1 MFQRRL
7 SVSVGEVGF
16 TIFAVWSELRN
27 EVGACF
33 ADLG

>member
-7 SVSVGEVGF
+7 NISAGEVRF

-27 EVGACF
+27 EVSACF